1 MSKQIKISDGLV
13 ISRAWL
19 ENHICNLQN
28 KGATSR
34 EGEVRDVATH
44 DALIAVLK
52 NSTPLA
58 PVVEKAFDEGVDAQ
72 RKYKYVPG
80 LLESRKKNFL
90 NSPIEIE
97 Y

>member
-19 ENHICNLQN
+19 ETHICNLQN

-34 EGEVRDVATH
+34 EGEVRDFATH

-58 PVVEKAFDEGVDAQ
+58 PVVEKAFDEGVQTSGWANMHVSLSQ
-72 RKYKYVPG
+72 AKQK
-80 LLESRKKNFL
+80 FL
-90 NSPIEIE
+90 NGKIEIE
-97 Y
+97 S

>member
-1 MSKQIKISDGLV
+1 MSKEIKISDGLV
-13 ISRAWL
+13 ISREWL

-34 EGEVRDVATH
+34 EGEVRDFATH

-58 PVVEKAFDEGVDAQ
+58 PVVERAFDSGWSLRDKSIGYTPEDAKLRQ
-72 RKYKYVPG
+72 EFITGK
-80 LLESRKKNFL
+80 
-90 NSPIEIE
+90 IEIDE
-97 Y
+97 